1 MNILIA
7 DKITKSYSEKRL
19 LQDVSVAINE
29 GERIA
34 LIGINGTGKSTFL
47 KVIAGVEGPDGGKVT
62 IGSGMKVEYLPQSP
76 EFEPGTTVLEQVFK
90 GHSPVMRLI
99 RDYEQALEDV
109 HAHPG
114 DVQREKNLIA
124 LSQKMDHM
132 EAWTTEAEAKNIL
145 TQLGITSFQADVA
158 TLSGGQRKRVAM
170 ASVLISPAD
179 LLILDEPTNHIDNDT
194 VDWLEKYLLKRRGAL
209 LMVTHDRYLLDRI
222 SNRILELEDGN
233 LYSYQSNYAGYLELK
248 AQREDMAQASERK
261 RQSLIRTE
269 LEWIQR
275 GARARSTKQK
285 ARIERFEQLTAQRGP
300 DGGGNVEMQVS
311 FSRLGK
317 KIIEMDRVSK
327 AYGHMTVIQDF
338 TYTLLRDDRIG
349 IIGPNGIGKSTL
361 MKIAAGRLMPDHGKV
376 SMGDTVKIGYFSQE
390 NEDMDTQLRVIEYIR
405 EQAEFITTNDGI
417 KSASQMLER
426 FLFPPGAQWT
436 PISKLSG
443 GEKRRLYL
451 LRILM
456 SAPNVL
462 MLDEPTNDLDIQTL
476 GILEDYLDEFPGA
489 VMVVSHDRYFLDQVV
504 TLVYEVSRKKVRK
517 FTGNYSRY
525 LSEKAKQYEL
535 DRKQFEKEQS
545 EKAKLEDYVARN
557 LVRASTTKMAQ
568 SRRRVLEKTDWMEA
582 PEGDEK
588 SARFGF
594 DIQKQSG
601 NDVLNIQSLSVGYG
615 DHAVSSN
622 ISLKLYRTDSLALV
636 GPNGVGK
643 STLLKTIMKELPALA
658 GQIHYGT
665 GIQFGYY
672 DQEQANLKG
681 NKLVLNELWDDYPHV
696 NEKDIRGILGRF
708 LFTGDDVLK
717 PVSTLSG
724 GEKARVA
731 LAKLMMQKANV
742 LLLDEPTN
750 HLDLDSK
757 EVLEN
762 ALIDY
767 PGTLL
772 FVSHDRYFMN
782 RIATKVVELSA
793 HGTTEYLGDY
803 DYYVEKK
810 LEAEELAALDAL
822 ESQAKQPELQ
832 ASASTSQ
839 IDKEAKKRERQL
851 VRKNSEIEQTMES
864 LDEEIA
870 AIEEQ
875 LCEPD
880 IFQDHERVMPLQAR
894 LEELKQ
900 LHEEAM
906 AEWLEIQEQLENVNS

>member
-1 MNILIA
+1 MIVLQVNQIH
-7 DKITKSYSEKRL
+7 KSFGAEEIISGAKLEVQHR
-19 LQDVSVAINE
+19 DRVALV
-29 GERIA
+29 GR
-34 LIGINGTGKSTFL
+34 NGAGKSTLL
-47 KVIAGVEGPDGGKVT
+47 KIIAGEMSYDSGDLIMPKDLT
-62 IGSGMKVEYLPQSP
+62 IGYLEQQTDLNSDATVWQEMMKIFAHFRDQEAKLRQLEAAMADPDVYNDAERNAKVMQEYDLLQTHFKDAGGYQFEADTRAVLHGMKFYP
-76 EFEPGTTVLEQVFK
+76 E
-90 GHSPVMRLI
+90 
-99 RDYEQALEDV
+99 DYE
-109 HAHPG
+109 
-114 DVQREKNLIA
+114 K
-124 LSQKMDHM
+124 K
-132 EAWTTEAEAKNIL
+132 
-145 TQLGITSFQADVA
+145 ITS
-158 TLSGGQRKRVAM
+158 LSGGQKTRLMLAKLLLAK
-170 ASVLISPAD
+170 PQ
-179 LLILDEPTNHIDNDT
+179 LLILDEPTNHLDIET
-194 VDWLEKYLLKRRGAL
+194 LSWLENYLKNYPGAL
-209 LMVTHDRYLLDRI
+209 LI
-222 SNRILELEDGN
+222 
-233 LYSYQSNYAGYLELK
+233 
-248 AQREDMAQASERK
+248 
-261 RQSLIRTE
+261 
-269 LEWIQR
+269 
-275 GARARSTKQK
+275 
-285 ARIERFEQLTAQRGP
+285 
-300 DGGGNVEMQVS
+300 
-311 FSRLGK
+311 
-317 KIIEMDRVSK
+317 
-327 AYGHMTVIQDF
+327 
-338 TYTLLRDDRIG
+338 
-349 IIGPNGIGKSTL
+349 
-361 MKIAAGRLMPDHGKV
+361 
-376 SMGDTVKIGYFSQE
+376 
-390 NEDMDTQLRVIEYIR
+390 
-405 EQAEFITTNDGI
+405 
-417 KSASQMLER
+417 
-426 FLFPPGAQWT
+426 
-436 PISKLSG
+436 
-443 GEKRRLYL
+443 
-451 LRILM
+451 
-456 SAPNVL
+456 
-462 MLDEPTNDLDIQTL
+462 
-476 GILEDYLDEFPGA
+476 
-489 VMVVSHDRYFLDQVV
+489 VSHDRYFLDQVV

-517 FTGNYSRY
+517 YTGNYSRY

-535 DRKQFEKEQS
+535 DRKHYEKEQS

-601 NDVLNIQSLSVGYG
+601 NDVLNVQSLSVGYG
-615 DHAVSSN
+615 AQPVSNN
-622 ISLKLYRTDSLALV
+622 ILLKLYRTDSLALV

-658 GQIHYGT
+658 GDIHYGT

-782 RIATKVVELSA
+782 RIATKVVELSRD
-793 HGTTEYLGDY
+793 GTTEYLGDY

-810 LEAEELAALDAL
+810 LETEELAALDAL
-822 ESQAKQPELQ
+822 EAKAKQPETQ
-832 ASASTSQ
+832 TSTSTSQ
-839 IDKEAKKRERQL
+839 IDKEAKKLERQL
-851 VRKNSEIEQTMES
+851 VRKNTEIEQAMEA

-880 IFQDHERVMPLQAR
+880 IFQDHERVMPLQSR

-900 LHEEAM
+900 SHEATM
-906 AEWLEIQEQLENVNS
+906 AEWLELQEQLEEMNS

>member
-19 LQDVSVAINE
+19 LEDVSVAINE

-90 GHSPVMRLI
+90 GHSPVMKLI

-109 HAHPG
+109 QTHPG
-114 DVQREKNLIA
+114 NAQKEKHLIS

-158 TLSGGQRKRVAM
+158 NLSGGQRKRVAM

-222 SNRILELEDGN
+222 SNRILELADGN
-233 LYSYQSNYAGYLELK
+233 LYSYQANYAGYLELK

-317 KIIEMDRVSK
+317 KIIEMDHVSK
-327 AYGHMTVIQDF
+327 AYGDLPVVQDF

-361 MKIAAGRLMPDHGKV
+361 MKIAAGRLLPDHGKV
-376 SMGDTVKIGYFSQE
+376 SIGDTVKIGYFSQE

-405 EQAEFITTNDGI
+405 EQAEFITTNDGV

-489 VMVVSHDRYFLDQVV
+489 VLVVSHDRYFLDRIV
-504 TLVYEVSRKKVRK
+504 TSIFSFEGGGRVRQLAGDYTDYRQFMDRQAQEEEALQNEKSLKKSSGPMVTKSNTPTTSNETKSKLLK
-517 FTGNYSRY
+517 FSYQEQREFDLIDSVIAG
-525 LSEKAKQYEL
+525 LEAEL
-535 DRKQFEKEQS
+535 QRLEERMLEASSDFEALGRLTE
-545 EKAKLEDYVARN
+545 
-557 LVRASTTKMAQ
+557 
-568 SRRRVLEKTDWMEA
+568 
-582 PEGDEK
+582 EK
-588 SARFGF
+588 SA
-594 DIQKQSG
+594 
-601 NDVLNIQSLSVGYG
+601 L
-615 DHAVSSN
+615 
-622 ISLKLYRTDSLALV
+622 
-636 GPNGVGK
+636 
-643 STLLKTIMKELPALA
+643 
-658 GQIHYGT
+658 
-665 GIQFGYY
+665 
-672 DQEQANLKG
+672 EQRMDEAIERWTY
-681 NKLVLNELWDDYPHV
+681 LNE
-696 NEKDIRGILGRF
+696 
-708 LFTGDDVLK
+708 
-717 PVSTLSG
+717 
-724 GEKARVA
+724 
-731 LAKLMMQKANV
+731 
-742 LLLDEPTN
+742 
-750 HLDLDSK
+750 
-757 EVLEN
+757 
-762 ALIDY
+762 
-767 PGTLL
+767 
-772 FVSHDRYFMN
+772 RY
-782 RIATKVVELSA
+782 
-793 HGTTEYLGDY
+793 
-803 DYYVEKK
+803 
-810 LEAEELAALDAL
+810 EEI
-822 ESQAKQPELQ
+822 ERN
-832 ASASTSQ
+832 
-839 IDKEAKKRERQL
+839 KRE
-851 VRKNSEIEQTMES
+851 N
-864 LDEEIA
+864 
-870 AIEEQ
+870 
-875 LCEPD
+875 
-880 IFQDHERVMPLQAR
+880 
-894 LEELKQ
+894 
-900 LHEEAM
+900 
-906 AEWLEIQEQLENVNS
+906 

>member
-1 MNILIA
+1 MNILVA

-19 LQDVSVAINE
+19 LEDVSVAINE

-90 GHSPVMRLI
+90 GHSPVMKLI

-109 HAHPG
+109 QTHPG
-114 DVQREKNLIA
+114 NAQKEKHLIS

-158 TLSGGQRKRVAM
+158 NLSGGQRKRVAM

-222 SNRILELEDGN
+222 SNRILELADGN
-233 LYSYQSNYAGYLELK
+233 LYSYQANYAGYLELK

-317 KIIEMDRVSK
+317 KIIEMDHVSK
-327 AYGHMTVIQDF
+327 AYGDLPVVQDF

-361 MKIAAGRLMPDHGKV
+361 MKIAAGRLLPDHGKV
-376 SMGDTVKIGYFSQE
+376 SIGDTVKIGYFSQE

-405 EQAEFITTNDGI
+405 EQAEFITTNDGV

-489 VMVVSHDRYFLDQVV
+489 VLVVSHDRYFLDRIV
-504 TLVYEVSRKKVRK
+504 TSIFSFEGGGRVRQLAGDYTDYRQFMDRQAQEEEALQNEKSLKKSSGPMVTKSNTPTTSNETKSKLLK
-517 FTGNYSRY
+517 FSYQEQREFDLIDSVIAG
-525 LSEKAKQYEL
+525 LEAEL
-535 DRKQFEKEQS
+535 QRLEERMLEASSDFEALGRLTE
-545 EKAKLEDYVARN
+545 
-557 LVRASTTKMAQ
+557 
-568 SRRRVLEKTDWMEA
+568 
-582 PEGDEK
+582 EK
-588 SARFGF
+588 SA
-594 DIQKQSG
+594 
-601 NDVLNIQSLSVGYG
+601 L
-615 DHAVSSN
+615 
-622 ISLKLYRTDSLALV
+622 
-636 GPNGVGK
+636 
-643 STLLKTIMKELPALA
+643 
-658 GQIHYGT
+658 
-665 GIQFGYY
+665 
-672 DQEQANLKG
+672 EQRMDEAIERWTY
-681 NKLVLNELWDDYPHV
+681 LNE
-696 NEKDIRGILGRF
+696 
-708 LFTGDDVLK
+708 
-717 PVSTLSG
+717 
-724 GEKARVA
+724 
-731 LAKLMMQKANV
+731 
-742 LLLDEPTN
+742 
-750 HLDLDSK
+750 
-757 EVLEN
+757 
-762 ALIDY
+762 
-767 PGTLL
+767 
-772 FVSHDRYFMN
+772 RY
-782 RIATKVVELSA
+782 
-793 HGTTEYLGDY
+793 
-803 DYYVEKK
+803 
-810 LEAEELAALDAL
+810 EEI
-822 ESQAKQPELQ
+822 ERN
-832 ASASTSQ
+832 
-839 IDKEAKKRERQL
+839 KRE
-851 VRKNSEIEQTMES
+851 N
-864 LDEEIA
+864 
-870 AIEEQ
+870 
-875 LCEPD
+875 
-880 IFQDHERVMPLQAR
+880 
-894 LEELKQ
+894 
-900 LHEEAM
+900 
-906 AEWLEIQEQLENVNS
+906 

>member
-1 MNILIA
+1 MNILVA

-19 LQDVSVAINE
+19 LEDVSVAINE

-90 GHSPVMRLI
+90 GHSPVMKLI
-99 RDYEQALEDV
+99 REYEQALEDV
-109 HAHPG
+109 QMHPG
-114 DVQREKNLIA
+114 DAQKEKHLIA

-222 SNRILELEDGN
+222 SNRILELEGGT
-233 LYSYQSNYAGYLELK
+233 LYSYQTNYAGYLELK

-285 ARIERFEQLTAQRGP
+285 ARIERFEALTAQRGP
-300 DGGGNVEMQVS
+300 DSCGNVEMQVS

-317 KIIEMDRVSK
+317 KIIEMDHISK
-327 AYGHMTVIQDF
+327 TYGELPVIQDF

-361 MKIAAGRLMPDHGKV
+361 MKIAAGRLLPDHGKV
-376 SMGDTVKIGYFSQE
+376 SIGDTVKIGYFSQE

-405 EQAEFITTNDGI
+405 EQAEFITTNDGV

-456 SAPNVL
+456 GAPNVL

-489 VMVVSHDRYFLDQVV
+489 VMVVSHDRYFLDRIV
-504 TLVYEVSRKKVRK
+504 TSIFSFEGGGRVR
-517 FTGNYSRY
+517 
-525 LSEKAKQYEL
+525 Q
-535 DRKQFEKEQS
+535 
-545 EKAKLEDYVARN
+545 
-557 LVRASTTKMAQ
+557 
-568 SRRRVLEKTDWMEA
+568 
-582 PEGDEK
+582 
-588 SARFGF
+588 
-594 DIQKQSG
+594 
-601 NDVLNIQSLSVGYG
+601 
-615 DHAVSSN
+615 
-622 ISLKLYRTDSLALV
+622 
-636 GPNGVGK
+636 
-643 STLLKTIMKELPALA
+643 LA
-658 GQIHYGT
+658 GDYT
-665 GIQFGYY
+665 DYRQFMDRQAQEEEALQKEKGPKKSSGPMVTKSNTSATSNEAKSKPLKFSY
-672 DQEQANLKG
+672 QEQR
-681 NKLVLNELWDDYPHV
+681 EFDQ
-696 NEKDIRGILGRF
+696 I
-708 LFTGDDVLK
+708 
-717 PVSTLSG
+717 
-724 GEKARVA
+724 
-731 LAKLMMQKANV
+731 
-742 LLLDEPTN
+742 
-750 HLDLDSK
+750 DS
-757 EVLEN
+757 V
-762 ALIDY
+762 
-767 PGTLL
+767 
-772 FVSHDRYFMN
+772 
-782 RIATKVVELSA
+782 IA
-793 HGTTEYLGDY
+793 G
-803 DYYVEKK
+803 
-810 LEAEELAALDAL
+810 LEAELQGLEERMLEASSDFEALGRLTEEKSSL
-822 ESQAKQPELQ
+822 EQRL
-832 ASASTSQ
+832 
-839 IDKEAKKRERQL
+839 DEAIERWTYLNERYEEIERNKRE
-851 VRKNSEIEQTMES
+851 N
-864 LDEEIA
+864 
-870 AIEEQ
+870 
-875 LCEPD
+875 
-880 IFQDHERVMPLQAR
+880 
-894 LEELKQ
+894 
-900 LHEEAM
+900 
-906 AEWLEIQEQLENVNS
+906 